1 MTQNP
6 LIGIIMGSDS
16 DFPVIES
23 ALKILKE
30 FNVPFEVI
38 VSSAHRTPEKTEQ
51 YAKTAAERGIK
62 VLIAAAGGAAHLPG
76 VVSAYT
82 NLPVIGI
89 PIKSKAFN
97 GLDSLLSIVEMPKG
111 VPVACVGVDN
121 ATNAVLF
128 ALRIL
133 ASTSEDINKKM
144 TAYRQ
149 EQAKAVEA
157 KDKALQSK
165 LQTNS

>member
-1 MTQNP
+1 MLPRRT
-6 LIGIIMGSDS
+6 
-16 DFPVIES
+16 E
-23 ALKILKE
+23 
-30 FNVPFEVI
+30 
-38 VSSAHRTPEKTEQ
+38 TPEKTEQ

-89 PIKSKAFN
+89 PIKSKTFN